1 MVRQFDIN
9 KIIEFYKLNVEE
21 VARVLFPT
29 VKYQKAALDR
39 ILKGEASLD
48 TDQVEALA
56 DYIGVFS
63 FELFSSD
70 NWKGSSENGVLTLLK
85 GPYKVRLAYNNVFIS
100 IYKDDKLIYQKL
112 ANTPDMTMREF
123 IKYID
128 NIIKLFEN
136 GKL

>member
-1 MVRQFDIN
+1 MAKQFDIN

-48 TDQVEALA
+48 TDQVETLA

-100 IYKDDKLIYQKL
+100 IYKGDRLIYQKL

-123 IKYID
+123 INFLD
-128 NIIKLFEN
+128 NLIKNYEN
-136 GKL
+136 GSY